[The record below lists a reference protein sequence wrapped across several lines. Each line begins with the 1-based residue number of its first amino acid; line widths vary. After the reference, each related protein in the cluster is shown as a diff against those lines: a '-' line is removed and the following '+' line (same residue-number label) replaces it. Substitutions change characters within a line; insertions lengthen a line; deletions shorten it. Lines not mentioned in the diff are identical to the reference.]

1 MTDNVTSLTA
11 RRATLAEFDQHLV
24 ENINNAIEYVEM
36 GIDVAKSTRDL
47 HPDDMGDGLVLM
59 RAVLI
64 KSKARIEK
72 LSPYLG
78 N

>member
-24 ENINNAIEYVEM
+24 ENIDSAIEYVDM
-36 GIDVAKSTRDL
+36 GIDVAKNTRGIDPADL
-47 HPDDMGDGLVLM
+47 GDGLVLM
-59 RAVLI
+59 RTVLMQ
-64 KSKARIEK
+64 SKDRLEK